1 MMDSSPT
8 HNPNNIVTCSH
19 TESLY
24 YVKLAFLQASE
35 KSRDTPVKR
44 CGSLNTDKLLFRLSP
59 PRTPPTQPRCALPS
73 SSTSCASVVTS
84 TVAIDV
90 SCTNDDDGRHQRS
103 VVVVSALGVSL
114 VDRRLSLSSSVAGR
128 ILATH
133 NSNAVDTYH

>member
-1 MMDSSPT
+1 MMDSSHT

-84 TVAIDV
+84 TVAIHV

-103 VVVVSALGVSL
+103 VVVVSASGVSL
-114 VDRRLSLSSSVAGR
+114 VDRRLSLSSVAGR

-133 NSNAVDTYH
+133 NSNAVDTHH